1 MTPWTTLCQAH
12 LSPTPKVCLHSWS
25 SSYPVVSIFH
35 GYGTHP
41 KKQVA
46 QEPIPKMNQQ
56 DWKLVWSFYF
66 STKDSRGSEWFLSP
80 TFVIMPIPQQR
91 ALPLQLPRPFLQMP
105 LNYVTQTRTQCHQ
118 TGGNSVPH
126 RPLSWSCCFFRT
138 ASASWYV
145 ERFSAEVAVGKQFFW
160 AWDRRKEC
168 VSYSE
173 LLIPKLQHHRDVAGW
188 TVIQESLCR
197 SF

>member
-25 SSYPVVSIFH
+25 SCCFHFPWLWNSSKETSGTGTDPKNESTRLEVGLIFF
-35 GYGTHP
+35 
-41 KKQVA
+41 
-46 QEPIPKMNQQ
+46 
-56 DWKLVWSFYF
+56 FYF

-126 RPLSWSCCFFRT
+126 RPLSWSCCFSRT